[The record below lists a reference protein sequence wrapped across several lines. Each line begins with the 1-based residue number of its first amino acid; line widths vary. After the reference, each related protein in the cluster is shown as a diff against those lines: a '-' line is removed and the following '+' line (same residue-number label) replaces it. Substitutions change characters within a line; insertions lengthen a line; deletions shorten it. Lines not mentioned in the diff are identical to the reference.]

1 MTRKSAQDH
10 AWLPLGLGFAALA
23 LLIGVL
29 GVWSVKARIAGAV
42 IASGMIQLE
51 NNRQVV
57 QHPQGGV
64 VGEILVKN
72 GDTVV
77 AGQVLLRL
85 DDTNLRSELT
95 IVEGQLF
102 EIHARKARLEAE
114 RDGSTTMTVPK
125 ALADVLRQHP
135 EVQSMID
142 GHRRLFDARRESMQ
156 RETDQILEQIAQ
168 GHNQIE
174 GTSAQL
180 AALQTQQDLIGK
192 ELTDA
197 QALLAKGLTQAARVS
212 SLQREQARLMGEI
225 GNLVATI
232 AQLRGQI
239 AALGIQQIKLAT
251 TRREEANTTLSD
263 LQYREIELAERRL
276 ALRETLSRMAIR
288 SPVAGVIYGSQ
299 VFALQAVISP
309 AAPIMYIIP
318 QDQPLVVSARIQAIN
333 IDQVYVGQA
342 ASLRFTA
349 FEQRTTPEIAG
360 RVARI
365 SADVFS
371 DDATGLSFY
380 QVELLPD
387 AGALDK
393 LGGQKLLPGMPVEA
407 FIRTA
412 ERSPLSYLAKPLTD
426 YFVKAFR

>member
-1 MTRKSAQDH
+1 MTKKSAQDH

-64 VGEILVKN
+64 VGEISVKN

-85 DDTNLRSELT
+85 DGTNLRSELT

-114 RDGSTTMTVPK
+114 RDGSSTMTVPR

-142 GHRRLFDARRESMQ
+142 GHRRLFDARLESLQ
-156 RETDQILEQIAQ
+156 RETDQILEQIDQ

-180 AALQTQQDLIGK
+180 AAFKTQQDLISK

-212 SLQREQARLMGEI
+212 SLQREQARLLGEI

-276 ALRETLSRMAIR
+276 ALHETLSRMAIR

-318 QDQPLVVSARIQAIN
+318 QDQPLVVSARIQAVH

-349 FEQRTTPEIAG
+349 FEQRSTPEILG

-371 DDATGLSFY
+371 DEATGLSFY
-380 QVELLPD
+380 QAELLPD
-387 AGALDK
+387 AGELDK

-412 ERSPLSYLAKPLTD
+412 ERSPLSYLTKPMTD

>member
-1 MTRKSAQDH
+1 
-10 AWLPLGLGFAALA
+10 
-23 LLIGVL
+23 
-29 GVWSVKARIAGAV
+29 
-42 IASGMIQLE
+42 
-51 NNRQVV
+51 
-57 QHPQGGV
+57 
-64 VGEILVKN
+64 LVKN

-95 IVEGQLF
+95 IIEGQLF
-102 EIHARKARLEAE
+102 AIHARKALLGAE
-114 RDGSTTMTVPK
+114 RDGSSTMTVPK
-125 ALADVLRQHP
+125 ALAEVLRQHP

-142 GHRRLFDARRESMQ
+142 GHRRLFDARLESLQ
-156 RETDQILEQIAQ
+156 RETDQILEQIDQ

-180 AALQTQQDLIGK
+180 AAFKTQQDLISK

-212 SLQREQARLMGEI
+212 SLQREQARLLGEI

-251 TRREEANTTLSD
+251 TQREEANTTLSD

-276 ALRETLSRMAIR
+276 ALHETLSRMAIR
-288 SPVAGVIYGSQ
+288 SPVAGVIYGPQ

-318 QDQPLVVSARIQAIN
+318 QDQHLGVSARIQAIN
-333 IDQVYVGQA
+333 IDQFYVGQA
-342 ASLRFTA
+342 ASLCSTA
-349 FEQRTTPEIAG
+349 FEQRSTPEILG
-360 RVARI
+360 RAARI
-365 SADVFS
+365 SEDVFS
-371 DDATGLSFY
+371 DDSTGLSLF
-380 QVELLPD
+380 QAELLPD
-387 AGALDK
+387 AAELDK
-393 LGGQKLLPGMPVEA
+393 LGGKNSFLACPLK
-407 FIRTA
+407 
-412 ERSPLSYLAKPLTD
+412 PLSAQPN
-426 YFVKAFR
+426 ARR

>member
-1 MTRKSAQDH
+1 MTKRSAQDH
-10 AWLPLGLGFAALA
+10 AWFPLGLGFAALA

-85 DDTNLRSELT
+85 DDTIMKSELT

-114 RDGSTTMTVPK
+114 RDGMARMTVPK
-125 ALADVLRQHP
+125 ALAEVVRQHP

-142 GHRRLFDARRESMQ
+142 GHRRLFDARLESMRRES
-156 RETDQILEQIAQ
+156 DQILEQIDQ
-168 GHNQIE
+168 GHNQIA

-180 AALQTQQDLIGK
+180 AAFQTQQDLIFK

-197 QALLAKGLTQAARVS
+197 QALFAKGLTQAARVS

-225 GNLVATI
+225 GNLIATI
-232 AQLRGQI
+232 AQLRGKI
-239 AALGIQQIKLAT
+239 AALGIQQIKLTT

-276 ALRETLSRMAIR
+276 ALHETLSRMAIR
-288 SPVAGVIYGSQ
+288 SPVAGVIHGSQ
-299 VFALQAVISP
+299 IFALQAVISP
-309 AAPIMYIIP
+309 AAPIMYVIP
-318 QDQPLVVSARIQAIN
+318 QDQPLVVSARIQVIN

-349 FEQRTTPEIAG
+349 FEQRTTPEISG

-380 QVELLPD
+380 QAELLPD
-387 AGALDK
+387 EGELDK
-393 LGGQKLLPGMPVEA
+393 LGGQKLLPGIPVEA
-407 FIRTA
+407 FIRTV
-412 ERSPLSYLAKPLTD
+412 ERSPLSYLAKPVTD

>member
-1 MTRKSAQDH
+1 MTKRSAQDH
-10 AWLPLGLGFAALA
+10 AWFPLGLGFAALA
-23 LLIGVL
+23 LLVGVL

-85 DDTNLRSELT
+85 DDTIMKSELT

-114 RDGSTTMTVPK
+114 RDGMARMTVPK
-125 ALADVLRQHP
+125 ALAEVVRQHP

-142 GHRRLFDARRESMQ
+142 GHRRLFDARLESMRRES
-156 RETDQILEQIAQ
+156 DQILEQIDQ
-168 GHNQIE
+168 GHNQIA

-180 AALQTQQDLIGK
+180 AAFQTQQDLIFK

-197 QALLAKGLTQAARVS
+197 QALFAKGLTQAARVS

-225 GNLVATI
+225 GNLIATI
-232 AQLRGQI
+232 AQLRGKI
-239 AALGIQQIKLAT
+239 AALGIQQIKLTT

-276 ALRETLSRMAIR
+276 ALHETLSRMAIR
-288 SPVAGVIYGSQ
+288 SPVAGVIHGSQ
-299 VFALQAVISP
+299 IFALQAVISP
-309 AAPIMYIIP
+309 AAPIMYVIP
-318 QDQPLVVSARIQAIN
+318 QDQPLVVSARIQVIN

-349 FEQRTTPEIAG
+349 FEQRTTPEISG

-380 QVELLPD
+380 QAELLPD
-387 AGALDK
+387 EGELDK
-393 LGGQKLLPGMPVEA
+393 LGGQKLLPGIPVEA
-407 FIRTA
+407 FIRTV
-412 ERSPLSYLAKPLTD
+412 ERSPLSYLAKPVTD